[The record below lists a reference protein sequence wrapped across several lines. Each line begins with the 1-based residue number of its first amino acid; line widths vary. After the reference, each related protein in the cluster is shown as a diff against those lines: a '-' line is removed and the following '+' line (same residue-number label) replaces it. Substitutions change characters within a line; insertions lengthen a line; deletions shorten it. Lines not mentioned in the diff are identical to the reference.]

1 MTDLFDDDTQNS
13 PAIVQVDPDKDYL
26 AELVG
31 DGKKFA
37 EVTDLARGKAEA
49 DLFIEQLKQ
58 ENATFREKLREAT
71 TYDKLMNDLAATKT
85 NGENPNDNSSNQENP
100 SGEPGADGVTFTQEQ
115 IDQLL
120 EQKLSEHQSRT
131 KQAENVQK
139 VQSEFVERFGD
150 KASTVLRSIG
160 ESNGL
165 NGDELREMAA
175 QRPQVIINLAKQMER
190 PQTNE
195 TPDLFSDATPRATT
209 DQFRTAPETGFKT
222 KAYFDKMK
230 KSDPQRYLRP
240 ETELEMHRLAL
251 KDPDRFFSD

>member
-1 MTDLFDDDTQNS
+1 MTDLFDNDTQNS

-26 AELVG
+26 TELVG
-31 DGKKFA
+31 EGKKFA

-49 DLFIEQLKQ
+49 DLFIEQLKE
-58 ENATFREKLREAT
+58 ENASFREKLKEAT
-71 TYDKLMNDLAATKT
+71 TYDKLMNDLTSAKT

-100 SGEPGADGVTFTQEQ
+100 SDEPGADGVTFTQEQ

-120 EQKLSEHQSRT
+120 EQKLSEHQSRAR
-131 KQAENVQK
+131 QAENVQK
-139 VQSEFVERFGD
+139 VQSEFIDRFGD
-150 KASTVLRSIG
+150 KASIVLRSIG

-165 NGDELREMAA
+165 TSDELREMSAL
-175 QRPQVIINLAKQMER
+175 RPQVVISLAKQMEV

-209 DQFRTAPETGFKT
+209 DQFRTVPDTGFKT

-251 KDPDRFFSD
+251 KNPDRFFSE